1 LKCVLNC
8 IQYPPDKCIQ
18 PNLLHL
24 WFKKKMAKENIIFGI
39 WPVIEAIK
47 AGKEID
53 RIMLQSTLG
62 SHETIR
68 ELKKIARETDVPIQ
82 YVPLEKL
89 NKVTQ
94 KNHQGVVAFV
104 SEITYQPLQNILPSI
119 YEKGEDPFILVLDR
133 ITDVR
138 NFGAIARAAE
148 CAGVHAI
155 VIPVKG
161 SARINMD
168 AVKTSA
174 GALYNIPVCREENLK
189 TALDLIKTSGIEII
203 SCTEK
208 GTASYFNTDYKKPL
222 AIILGSEE
230 DGISKEYISM
240 SDKTI
245 HIPMAGS
252 TASLNV
258 SVAAGI
264 ILFEVLKQRTEK

>member
-1 LKCVLNC
+1 
-8 IQYPPDKCIQ
+8 
-18 PNLLHL
+18 
-24 WFKKKMAKENIIFGI
+24 MAKKENIIFGI
-39 WPVIEAIK
+39 HPVIEAIK

-53 RIMLQSTLG
+53 RILLQSTLG

-68 ELKKIARETDVPIQ
+68 ELKRVAREVDIPIQ

-89 NKVTQ
+89 NKVTF
-94 KNHQGVVAFV
+94 KNHQGVIAFV

-119 YEKGEDPFILVLDR
+119 YEKGEDPFLLILDR

-138 NFGAIARAAE
+138 NFGAIARTAE
-148 CAGVHAI
+148 CAGIHAI

-189 TALDLIKTSGIEII
+189 TAIDLIKSSGIEII

-208 GTASYFNTDYKKPL
+208 GTAAYFQTDYKKPV

-230 DGISKEYISM
+230 DGISQEYLNR
-240 SDKTI
+240 SDVKV
-245 HIPMAGS
+245 HIPMAGN

-264 ILFEVLKQRTEK
+264 ILFEALKQRSEK

>member
-1 LKCVLNC
+1 ML
-8 IQYPPDKCIQ
+8 
-18 PNLLHL
+18 
-24 WFKKKMAKENIIFGI
+24 FTTAMAKKENIIFGI
-39 WPVIEAIK
+39 HPVIEAIK

-53 RIMLQSTLG
+53 RILLQSTLG

-68 ELKKIARETDVPIQ
+68 ELKRVAREVDVPIQ
-82 YVPLEKL
+82 YVPMEKL
-89 NKVTQ
+89 NKVTM
-94 KNHQGVVAFV
+94 KNHQGVIAFV

-119 YEKGEDPFILVLDR
+119 YEKGEDPFILILDR

-138 NFGAIARAAE
+138 NFGAIARTAE
-148 CAGVHAI
+148 CAGVHAM

-189 TALDLIKTSGIEII
+189 TAIDLIRSSGIEII

-208 GTASYFNTDYKKPL
+208 GDAVYHKTDFRKPI

-230 DGISKEYISM
+230 DGISNEYLKL
-240 SDKTI
+240 SDRI
-245 HIPMAGS
+245 MHIPMAGS

-264 ILFEVLKQRTEK
+264 ILFEALKQRTEK